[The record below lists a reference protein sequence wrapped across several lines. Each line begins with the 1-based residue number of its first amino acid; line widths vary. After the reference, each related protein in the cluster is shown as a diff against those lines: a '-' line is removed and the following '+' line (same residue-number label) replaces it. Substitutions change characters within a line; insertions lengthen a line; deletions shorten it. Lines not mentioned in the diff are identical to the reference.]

1 MIYQEV
7 NFSSFCDA
15 FFRMSQEDN
24 FSYAGKQAL
33 FDYLEEMSEDTGENY
48 ELDIIALCC
57 EWQELT
63 PEEIVKQYDCIK
75 EDLNLTYHFS
85 ILDEDEQKEIEIELD
100 DVLQVLHGYTTA
112 RETDSGTIIFISF

>member
-15 FFRMSQEDN
+15 FFRMSREDN

-63 PEEIVKQYDCIK
+63 PEEIVEQYACIK
-75 EDLNLTYHFS
+75 EDLNL
-85 ILDEDEQKEIEIELD
+85 DEDEEEPEIELD
-100 DVLQVLHGYTTA
+100 AVLQVLHGYTTA